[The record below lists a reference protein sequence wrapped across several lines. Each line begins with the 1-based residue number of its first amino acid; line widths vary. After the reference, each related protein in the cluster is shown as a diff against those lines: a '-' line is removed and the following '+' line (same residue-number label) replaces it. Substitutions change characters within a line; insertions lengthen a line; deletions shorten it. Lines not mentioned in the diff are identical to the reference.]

1 MSLFPSLLLC
11 FNILVDPTQFAKLVE
26 LDTKT
31 RAVSELVV
39 ESTVCIEI
47 GVDFREGHGSGTIIS
62 NDGLILTAGH
72 VGERSGLDCEVT
84 LADGRKLKAVTLGQ
98 IFMTQAHRRIDVNL
112 GFDFDIGLVRLLDP
126 PDDLTVAPLAPS
138 GSVERGEWV
147 VAAGWVADLPESG
160 QRAPVRIGRIQ
171 ERLGPR
177 LRLDAPVNGGDS
189 GGGLFDLDGQLVGVI
204 SACGGFPNINF
215 ATPIDLYEL
224 TKPLMLGG
232 LTLSDPMPELEM
244 MIEDAYN
251 QLGEAERRMSNEG
264 YRQSVSRMDRM
275 TSSRMWE
282 KTPHVW
288 FHAACGHGRFARHAY
303 LLGEMGQ
310 MDEEIQKS
318 WDRLD
323 RAIKLGWWDLDHLE
337 NDSDLAVLRKITP
350 ERWESML
357 ESLPEMVNW
366 RAWIQPERSFRRG
379 RKRTPLI
386 DVEHLSDAFREGV
399 LKIANQETTI
409 SLGTLVD
416 DNLVLTKASSLPA
429 RQKLRAIDYLD
440 RKYDLT
446 LVYQDPAFDL
456 AVLELGSNDLTP
468 LQFQSDQTPELG
480 EVLLCVNVP
489 GQAVVSARSAAGTPD
504 SGDPESPF
512 LGVEMSRLEESE
524 RGVTITRTI
533 PGGAAR
539 AAGLLAGDRIVRVNE
554 AEVGPSLRD
563 ALQRFRVGDRVQVA
577 IERDGV
583 EMTVTVQLRRR
594 PEYADGLP
602 KPFGNDIVEANER
615 RTGFGPA
622 IRHDALL
629 GPRDVGAP
637 LVDLEGRV
645 IGLQIA
651 HADRSTNWALPAS
664 TLRAVLAEVPS
675 RQRTRRSDQRF
686 VIPLD

>member
-1 MSLFPSLLLC
+1 MPLFPTLLFC
-11 FNILVDPTQFAKLVE
+11 VNFLVDPTQFAKLVE

-84 LADGRKLKAVTLGQ
+84 LADGRKLEAVTLGQ
-98 IFMTQAHRRIDVNL
+98 IFMTQVHRGI
-112 GFDFDIGLVRLLDP
+112 DFDIGLVRLLDP
-126 PDDLTVAPLAPS
+126 PDDLTVAPIAPF

-147 VAAGWVADLPESG
+147 VAAGWVANVPESG

-171 ERLGPR
+171 ERMGPR
-177 LRLDAPVNGGDS
+177 FRLDAPFNGGDS

-232 LTLSDPMPELEM
+232 TTYSDPMPELEA
-244 MIEDAYN
+244 MIDDAY
-251 QLGEAERRMSNEG
+251 QRLGQAERRMSDEA
-264 YRQSVSRMDRM
+264 YRQAVARMDRM

-303 LLGEMGQ
+303 GLGEMGQ
-310 MDEEIQKS
+310 MDDEIQKA
-318 WDRLD
+318 WERLD
-323 RAIKLGWWDLDHLE
+323 RAITLGWWDLDHLQ
-337 NDSDLAVLRKITP
+337 NDSDLAVLRKMTP
-350 ERWESML
+350 ERWESLL
-357 ESLPEMVNW
+357 ERLPEMIDW
-366 RAWIQPERSFRRG
+366 RSWVQMERSFSRG
-379 RKRTPLI
+379 RKRTPSI
-386 DVEHLSDAFREGV
+386 DVDHLSDALREGV
-399 LKIANQETTI
+399 LKIANQRTTI

-416 DNLVLTKASSLPA
+416 DNLVLTKASSLPT
-429 RQKLRAIDYLD
+429 REQLRALDYLD
-440 RKYDLT
+440 REYDLT

-456 AVLELGSNDLTP
+456 AVLELGPNDLTP

-480 EVLLCVNVP
+480 EVLLCVNAP

-504 SGDPESPF
+504 SGDPEAPF
-512 LGVEMSRLEESE
+512 LGVEMSRFEENE
-524 RGVTITRTI
+524 RGVTISRVL
-533 PGGAAR
+533 PDGAAR
-539 AAGLLAGDRIVRVNE
+539 AAGLRAGDVIVRVNE

-563 ALQRFRVGDRVQVA
+563 ALRRFRVGDRIQVA

-583 EMTVTVQLRRR
+583 EMTVSVQLRRR

-602 KPFGNDIVEANER
+602 TPFGNDIVEANER

-651 HADRSTNWALPAS
+651 HADRSTNWALPAA
-664 TLRAVLAEVPS
+664 TLRSVLAEVPS
-675 RQRTRRSDQRF
+675 RQPKRPSDQRV

>member
-1 MSLFPSLLLC
+1 MPLFPTLLLSL
-11 FNILVDPTQFAKLVE
+11 NVLIDPTQFAKLVE

-62 NDGLILTAGH
+62 DDGLILTAGH

-84 LADGRKLKAVTLGQ
+84 LADGRKLEAVTLGQ
-98 IFMTQAHRRIDVNL
+98 IFMTQVHRKINFDS
-112 GFDFDIGLVRLLDP
+112 GYDFDIGLVRLLEP

-138 GSVERGEWV
+138 NSVEIGEWV
-147 VAAGWVADLPESG
+147 VAAGWVGDLPDSG

-177 LRLDAPVNGGDS
+177 LRLDAPFNGGDS

-232 LTLSDPMPELEM
+232 ITYSDPMPELEM
-244 MIEDAYN
+244 MIVEAYEQLED
-251 QLGEAERRMSNEG
+251 AERRMSNNR
-264 YRQSVSRMDRM
+264 YRQAVARMDWM
-275 TSSRMWE
+275 TSNRMWE
-282 KTPHVW
+282 NTPHVW

-303 LLGEMGQ
+303 GLGEMGQ
-310 MDEEIQKS
+310 MDDEIQKA
-318 WDRLD
+318 WERLD
-323 RAIKLGWWDLDHLE
+323 RAIELGWWDLEHLQG
-337 NDSDLAVLRKITP
+337 DSDLAVLRKMTP
-350 ERWESML
+350 ERWESLL
-357 ESLPEMVNW
+357 EGLPEMIDW
-366 RAWIQPERSFRRG
+366 RAWVQPERNFQRG
-379 RKRTPLI
+379 PKRTSSI
-386 DVEHLSDAFREGV
+386 GVEHLSDALREGV
-399 LKIANQETTI
+399 LKIADQRTTI

-416 DNLVLTKASSLPA
+416 DNLVLTKASSLPT
-429 RQKLRAIDYLD
+429 RQQLRAIDYLD
-440 RKYDLT
+440 REYELT

-456 AVLELGSNDLTP
+456 AVLELGPNDLTP

-480 EVLLCVNVP
+480 EVLLCVKAP

-512 LGVEMSRLEESE
+512 LGVGIGPPADDG
-524 RGVTITRTI
+524 RGVTISGTLA
-533 PGGAAR
+533 GGAAR
-539 AAGLLAGDRIVRVNE
+539 AAGLRAGDLIVRLNE
-554 AEVGPSLRD
+554 MEVGPPLRD
-563 ALQRFRVGDRVQVA
+563 ALQRFRVGDRVRVA
-577 IERDGV
+577 IERGGV
-583 EMTVTVQLRRR
+583 EMTVGVQLRRR
-594 PEYADGLP
+594 PESADGLP
-602 KPFGNDIVEANER
+602 TPFGNDIVEANER

-651 HADRSTNWALPAS
+651 HADRSTNWALPAA
-664 TLRAVLAEVPS
+664 TLRSVLAEVPS
-675 RQRTRRSDQRF
+675 RQPKRPSDQRV

>member
-1 MSLFPSLLLC
+1 M
-11 FNILVDPTQFAKLVE
+11 
-26 LDTKT
+26 
-31 RAVSELVV
+31 
-39 ESTVCIEI
+39 
-47 GVDFREGHGSGTIIS
+47 
-62 NDGLILTAGH
+62 
-72 VGERSGLDCEVT
+72 
-84 LADGRKLKAVTLGQ
+84 
-98 IFMTQAHRRIDVNL
+98 
-112 GFDFDIGLVRLLDP
+112 
-126 PDDLTVAPLAPS
+126 
-138 GSVERGEWV
+138 
-147 VAAGWVADLPESG
+147 
-160 QRAPVRIGRIQ
+160 
-171 ERLGPR
+171 
-177 LRLDAPVNGGDS
+177 
-189 GGGLFDLDGQLVGVI
+189 
-204 SACGGFPNINF
+204 
-215 ATPIDLYEL
+215 
-224 TKPLMLGG
+224 
-232 LTLSDPMPELEM
+232 
-244 MIEDAYN
+244 
-251 QLGEAERRMSNEG
+251 
-264 YRQSVSRMDRM
+264 
-275 TSSRMWE
+275 
-282 KTPHVW
+282 
-288 FHAACGHGRFARHAY
+288 
-303 LLGEMGQ
+303 
-310 MDEEIQKS
+310 
-318 WDRLD
+318 
-323 RAIKLGWWDLDHLE
+323 
-337 NDSDLAVLRKITP
+337 
-350 ERWESML
+350 
-357 ESLPEMVNW
+357 
-366 RAWIQPERSFRRG
+366 
-379 RKRTPLI
+379 
-386 DVEHLSDAFREGV
+386 
-399 LKIANQETTI
+399 
-409 SLGTLVD
+409 D

-563 ALQRFRVGDRVQVA
+563 ALQRYRVGDRVQVA

-686 VIPLD
+686 VVPLD